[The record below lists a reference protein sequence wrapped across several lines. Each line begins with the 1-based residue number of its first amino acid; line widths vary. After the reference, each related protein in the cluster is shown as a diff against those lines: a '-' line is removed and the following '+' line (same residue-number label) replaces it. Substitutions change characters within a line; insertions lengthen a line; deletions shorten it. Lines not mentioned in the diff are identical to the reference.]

1 MDTNKFDKFLAI
13 SLLIAGFISNG
24 IGTVVDFIK
33 YDGALLSEINVIATF
48 VSWILIILLGLIFI
62 GTKKYL
68 IYSYAI
74 SFITAFISFPLI
86 LLSSVDAVFIYY
98 LMIMAPT
105 FGIIS
110 YRNYRVSFFGL
121 LALCVYYIVFYLKSK
136 YNINITNNFISENF
150 AHISGGLIAS
160 YLFTL
165 IVSTI
170 LTQVSY
176 RTNLI
181 LDRKATIDP
190 LTGAK
195 NRNILSATELESS
208 GILMIDIDYFKKI
221 NDEFGHVNGDN
232 SLKFLVRTIRDC
244 IRKDDEIIRYGG
256 EEFIVVLKDLNDIE
270 VVKDI
275 AEAIR
280 YNIVSKS
287 RIDSKLKKYF
297 TVSIGACIYD
307 NELGLDE
314 NIKIVD
320 SMLYAA
326 KHNGRNQTFYNKI
339 ND

>member
-24 IGTVVDFIK
+24 IGAIVNFIK
-33 YDGALLSEINVIATF
+33 YDGALLSRINVLSTF
-48 VSWILIILLGLIFI
+48 SSLVLIILFGVIFI
-62 GTKKYL
+62 ITKKYL
-68 IYSYAI
+68 LYSYII

-98 LMIMAPT
+98 LIIIAPT

-110 YRNYRVSFFGL
+110 YRNYKISFFGI
-121 LALCVYYIVFYLKSK
+121 LALLEYFIILYFKSK

-150 AHISGGLIAS
+150 AHISGGLISS

-176 RTNLI
+176 KTNLI
-181 LDRKATIDP
+181 LDKKATIDP

-195 NRNILSATELESS
+195 NRNVLSVDELEYS

-221 NDEFGHVNGDN
+221 NDEFGHINGDN
-232 SLKFLVRTIRDC
+232 SLKFLVKTIKNC
-244 IRKDDEIIRYGG
+244 IRKEDEIIRYGG
-256 EEFIVVLKDLNDIE
+256 EEFIVVLKNLNDIE
-270 VVKDI
+270 IIKNI
-275 AEAIR
+275 AETIR
-280 YNIVSKS
+280 FNIESKS
-287 RIDSKLKKYF
+287 KTDSKLKKCF
-297 TVSIGACIYD
+297 TISIGACIY
-307 NELGLDE
+307 NSKLGLDE

-320 SMLYAA
+320 SLLYAA
-326 KHNGRNQTFYNKI
+326 KNNGRNQTFFIK
-339 ND
+339 

>member
-24 IGTVVDFIK
+24 IGVIVNFIK
-33 YDGALLSEINVIATF
+33 YDGALLSRINVLSTF
-48 VSWILIILLGLIFI
+48 SSLVLIILFGAIFI
-62 GTKKYL
+62 ITKKYL
-68 IYSYAI
+68 LYSYII

-98 LMIMAPT
+98 LIIIAPT

-110 YRNYRVSFFGL
+110 YRNYKISFFGI
-121 LALCVYYIVFYLKSK
+121 LALLIYYMVLYFKSK

-150 AHISGGLIAS
+150 AHISGGLVSS

-176 RTNLI
+176 KTNLI
-181 LDRKATIDP
+181 LDKKATIDP

-195 NRNILSATELESS
+195 NRNVLSVDELEYS

-221 NDEFGHVNGDN
+221 NDEFGHINGDN
-232 SLKFLVRTIRDC
+232 SLKFLVKTIKNC
-244 IRKDDEIIRYGG
+244 IRKEDEIIRYGG
-256 EEFIVVLKDLNDIE
+256 EEFIVVLKNLNDIE
-270 VVKDI
+270 IVKNI
-275 AEAIR
+275 AETIR
-280 YNIVSKS
+280 FNIESKS
-287 RIDSKLKKYF
+287 KTDSKLKKCF
-297 TVSIGACIYD
+297 TVSIGVCIY
-307 NELGLDE
+307 NSKLGLDE

-320 SMLYAA
+320 SLLYAA
-326 KHNGRNQTFYNKI
+326 KNNGRNQTFFI
-339 ND
+339 R

>member
-24 IGTVVDFIK
+24 IGVIVNFIK
-33 YDGALLSEINVIATF
+33 YDGSLLSGINVLATF
-48 VSWILIILLGLIFI
+48 SSLVLIILLGIIFI
-62 GTKKYL
+62 ITKKYL
-68 IYSYAI
+68 LYSYII

-98 LMIMAPT
+98 LIIIAPT

-110 YRNYRVSFFGL
+110 YRNYKISFFGI
-121 LALCVYYIVFYLKSK
+121 LALIEYFIILYFKSK

-150 AHISGGLIAS
+150 AHISGGFISS

-176 RTNLI
+176 KTNLI
-181 LDRKATIDP
+181 LDKKATIDP

-195 NRNILSATELESS
+195 NRNILSVEELEYN

-221 NDEFGHVNGDN
+221 NDEFGHINGDN
-232 SLKFLVRTIRDC
+232 SLKFLVKTVKNC
-244 IRKDDEIIRYGG
+244 IRKEDEIIRYGG
-256 EEFIVVLKDLNDIE
+256 EEFIVVLKNLNDIE
-270 VVKDI
+270 KVKNI
-275 AEAIR
+275 AETIR
-280 YNIVSKS
+280 FNIESKS
-287 RIDSKLKKYF
+287 KTDSKLKKCF
-297 TVSIGACIYD
+297 TISIGACIY
-307 NELGLDE
+307 NSKLGLDE

-326 KHNGRNQTFYNKI
+326 KNNGRNQTFFI
-339 ND
+339 R

>member
-24 IGTVVDFIK
+24 IGVFVNFIK
-33 YDGALLSEINVIATF
+33 YDGALLSRINVLSTF
-48 VSWILIILLGLIFI
+48 SSLVLIILFGIIFI
-62 GTKKYL
+62 ITKKYL
-68 IYSYAI
+68 LYSYII

-98 LMIMAPT
+98 LIIIAPT

-110 YRNYRVSFFGL
+110 YRNYKISFFGI
-121 LALCVYYIVFYLKSK
+121 LALLEYFIILYFKSK

-150 AHISGGLIAS
+150 AHISGGLISS

-165 IVSTI
+165 IVSTV

-181 LDRKATIDP
+181 LDKKATIDP

-195 NRNILSATELESS
+195 NRNILSVEELEYN

-221 NDEFGHVNGDN
+221 NDEFGHINGDN
-232 SLKFLVRTIRDC
+232 SLKFLVKTVKNC
-244 IRKDDEIIRYGG
+244 IRKEDEIIRYGG
-256 EEFIVVLKDLNDIE
+256 EEFIVVLKNLNDIE
-270 VVKDI
+270 KVKNI
-275 AEAIR
+275 AETIR
-280 YNIVSKS
+280 FNVESKS
-287 RIDSKLKKYF
+287 KTDSKLKKCF
-297 TVSIGACIYD
+297 TISIGACIY
-307 NELGLDE
+307 NSKLGLDE

-326 KHNGRNQTFYNKI
+326 KNNGRNQTFFI
-339 ND
+339 R

>member
-24 IGTVVDFIK
+24 IGVTVNFIK
-33 YDGALLSEINVIATF
+33 YDGALLSRINVLSTF
-48 VSWILIILLGLIFI
+48 SSLVLIILFGIIFI
-62 GTKKYL
+62 ITKKYL
-68 IYSYAI
+68 LYSYII

-98 LMIMAPT
+98 LIIIAPT

-110 YRNYRVSFFGL
+110 YRNYKISFFGI
-121 LALCVYYIVFYLKSK
+121 LALLEYFIILYFKSK

-150 AHISGGLIAS
+150 AHISGGLISS

-176 RTNLI
+176 KTNLI
-181 LDRKATIDP
+181 LDKKATIDP

-195 NRNILSATELESS
+195 NRNVLSVDELEYN

-221 NDEFGHVNGDN
+221 NDEFGHINGDN
-232 SLKFLVRTIRDC
+232 SLKFLVKTIKNC
-244 IRKDDEIIRYGG
+244 IRKEDEIIRYGG
-256 EEFIVVLKDLNDIE
+256 EEFIVVLKNLNDIE
-270 VVKDI
+270 IIKNI
-275 AEAIR
+275 AETIR
-280 YNIVSKS
+280 FNIESKS
-287 RIDSKLKKYF
+287 KIDSKLKKCF
-297 TVSIGACIYD
+297 TISIGACIY
-307 NELGLDE
+307 NSKLGLDE

-320 SMLYAA
+320 SLLYAA
-326 KHNGRNQTFYNKI
+326 KNNGRNQTFFI
-339 ND
+339 R

>member
-24 IGTVVDFIK
+24 IGVIVNFIK
-33 YDGALLSEINVIATF
+33 YDGALLSRINVLSTF
-48 VSWILIILLGLIFI
+48 SSLVLIILFGAIFI
-62 GTKKYL
+62 ITKKYL
-68 IYSYAI
+68 LYSYII

-98 LMIMAPT
+98 LIIIAPT

-110 YRNYRVSFFGL
+110 YRNYKISFFGI
-121 LALCVYYIVFYLKSK
+121 LALLIYYMVLYFKSK

-150 AHISGGLIAS
+150 AHISGGLISS

-176 RTNLI
+176 KTNLI
-181 LDRKATIDP
+181 LDKKATIDP

-195 NRNILSATELESS
+195 NRNVLSVDELEYS

-221 NDEFGHVNGDN
+221 NDEFGHINGDN
-232 SLKFLVRTIRDC
+232 SLKFLVKTIKNC
-244 IRKDDEIIRYGG
+244 IRKEDEIIRYGG
-256 EEFIVVLKDLNDIE
+256 EEFIVVLKNLNDIE
-270 VVKDI
+270 IIKNI
-275 AEAIR
+275 AETIR
-280 YNIVSKS
+280 FNIESKS
-287 RIDSKLKKYF
+287 KTDSKLKKCF
-297 TVSIGACIYD
+297 TISIGAYIY
-307 NELGLDE
+307 NSKLGLDE

-320 SMLYAA
+320 SLLYAA
-326 KHNGRNQTFYNKI
+326 KNNGRNQTFFI
-339 ND
+339 R

>member
-24 IGTVVDFIK
+24 IGVIVNFIK
-33 YDGALLSEINVIATF
+33 YDGSLLSGINVLATF
-48 VSWILIILLGLIFI
+48 SSLVLIILLGIIFI
-62 GTKKYL
+62 ITKKYL
-68 IYSYAI
+68 LYSYII

-98 LMIMAPT
+98 LIIIAPT

-110 YRNYRVSFFGL
+110 YRNYKISFFGI
-121 LALCVYYIVFYLKSK
+121 LALIEYFIILYFKSK

-150 AHISGGLIAS
+150 AHISSGLISS

-176 RTNLI
+176 KTNLI
-181 LDRKATIDP
+181 LDKKATIDP

-195 NRNILSATELESS
+195 NRNILSVEELEYN

-221 NDEFGHVNGDN
+221 NDEFGHINGDN
-232 SLKFLVRTIRDC
+232 SLKFLVKTIKNC
-244 IRKDDEIIRYGG
+244 IRKEDEIIRYGG
-256 EEFIVVLKDLNDIE
+256 EEFIVVLKNLNDIE
-270 VVKDI
+270 KVKNI
-275 AEAIR
+275 AETIR
-280 YNIVSKS
+280 YNIESKS
-287 RIDSKLKKYF
+287 KTDLKLKKCF
-297 TVSIGACIYD
+297 TISIGACIY
-307 NELGLDE
+307 NSKLGLDE

-326 KHNGRNQTFYNKI
+326 KNNGRNQTFFI
-339 ND
+339 R

>member
-24 IGTVVDFIK
+24 IGVIVNFIK
-33 YDGALLSEINVIATF
+33 YDGSLLSGINVLATF
-48 VSWILIILLGLIFI
+48 SSLVLIILLGIIFI
-62 GTKKYL
+62 IMKKYL
-68 IYSYAI
+68 LYSYII

-98 LMIMAPT
+98 LIIIAPT

-110 YRNYRVSFFGL
+110 YRNYKISFFGI
-121 LALCVYYIVFYLKSK
+121 LALFIYYIVLYFKSK

-150 AHISGGLIAS
+150 AHISGGLISS

-176 RTNLI
+176 KTNLI
-181 LDRKATIDP
+181 LDKKATIDP

-195 NRNILSATELESS
+195 NRNILSVEELEYN

-221 NDEFGHVNGDN
+221 NDEFGHINGDN
-232 SLKFLVRTIRDC
+232 SLKFLVKTIKNC
-244 IRKDDEIIRYGG
+244 IRKEDEIIRYGG
-256 EEFIVVLKDLNDIE
+256 EEFIVVLKNLNDIE
-270 VVKDI
+270 KVKNM
-275 AEAIR
+275 AETIR
-280 YNIVSKS
+280 YNIESKS
-287 RIDSKLKKYF
+287 KTDSKLKKCF
-297 TVSIGACIYD
+297 TISIGACIY
-307 NELGLDE
+307 NSKLGLDE

-320 SMLYAA
+320 SLLYAA
-326 KHNGRNQTFYNKI
+326 KHNGRNQTFFI
-339 ND
+339 R

>member
-24 IGTVVDFIK
+24 VGAIVNFIK
-33 YDGALLSEINVIATF
+33 YDGALLSGINVLATF
-48 VSWILIILLGLIFI
+48 SSLVLIILFGIIFI
-62 GTKKYL
+62 IMKKYL
-68 IYSYAI
+68 LYSYII

-98 LMIMAPT
+98 LIIIAPT

-110 YRNYRVSFFGL
+110 YRNYKISFFGI
-121 LALCVYYIVFYLKSK
+121 LALIEYFIILYFKSK

-150 AHISGGLIAS
+150 AHISGGLISS

-176 RTNLI
+176 KTNLI
-181 LDRKATIDP
+181 LDKKATIDP

-195 NRNILSATELESS
+195 NRNILSVDELEYS

-221 NDEFGHVNGDN
+221 NDEFGHINGDN
-232 SLKFLVRTIRDC
+232 SLKFLVKTIKNC
-244 IRKDDEIIRYGG
+244 IRKEDEIIRYGG
-256 EEFIVVLKDLNDIE
+256 EEFIVVLKNLNDIE
-270 VVKDI
+270 IIKNI
-275 AEAIR
+275 AETIR
-280 YNIVSKS
+280 FNIESKS
-287 RIDSKLKKYF
+287 KTDLKLKKCF
-297 TVSIGACIYD
+297 TISIGACIY
-307 NELGLDE
+307 NSKLGLDE

-320 SMLYAA
+320 SLLYAA
-326 KHNGRNQTFYNKI
+326 KNNGRNQTFFI
-339 ND
+339 R

>member
-24 IGTVVDFIK
+24 IGAIVNFIK
-33 YDGALLSEINVIATF
+33 YDGALLSRINVLSTF
-48 VSWILIILLGLIFI
+48 SSLVLIILFGIIFI
-62 GTKKYL
+62 ITKKYL
-68 IYSYAI
+68 LYSYII

-98 LMIMAPT
+98 LIIIAPT

-110 YRNYRVSFFGL
+110 YRNYKISFFGI
-121 LALCVYYIVFYLKSK
+121 LALLIYYMVLYFKSK

-150 AHISGGLIAS
+150 AHISGGLISS

-176 RTNLI
+176 KTNLI
-181 LDRKATIDP
+181 LDKKATIDP

-195 NRNILSATELESS
+195 NRNVLSVDELEYS

-221 NDEFGHVNGDN
+221 NHEFGHINGDN
-232 SLKFLVRTIRDC
+232 SLKFLVKTIKNC
-244 IRKDDEIIRYGG
+244 IRKEDEIIRYGG
-256 EEFIVVLKDLNDIE
+256 EEFIVVLKNLNDIE
-270 VVKDI
+270 IIKNI
-275 AEAIR
+275 AETIR
-280 YNIVSKS
+280 FNIESKS
-287 RIDSKLKKYF
+287 KTDSKLKKCF
-297 TVSIGACIYD
+297 TISIGACIY
-307 NELGLDE
+307 NSKLGLDE

-320 SMLYAA
+320 SLLYAA
-326 KHNGRNQTFYNKI
+326 KNNGRNQTFFIK
-339 ND
+339 

>member
-24 IGTVVDFIK
+24 IGVIVNFIK
-33 YDGALLSEINVIATF
+33 YDGSLLSGINVLATF
-48 VSWILIILLGLIFI
+48 SSLVLIILLGIIFI
-62 GTKKYL
+62 ITKKYL
-68 IYSYAI
+68 LYSYII

-98 LMIMAPT
+98 LIIIAPT

-110 YRNYRVSFFGL
+110 YRNYKISFFGI
-121 LALCVYYIVFYLKSK
+121 LALIEYFIILYFKSK

-150 AHISGGLIAS
+150 AHISGGLISS

-176 RTNLI
+176 KTNLI
-181 LDRKATIDP
+181 LDKKATIDP

-195 NRNILSATELESS
+195 NRNILSVEELEYR
-208 GILMIDIDYFKKI
+208 GILLIAIDYFKKI
-221 NDEFGHVNGDN
+221 NDEFGHINGDN
-232 SLKFLVRTIRDC
+232 SLKFLVKTIKNC
-244 IRKDDEIIRYGG
+244 IRKEDEIIRYGG
-256 EEFIVVLKDLNDIE
+256 EEFIVVLKNLNDIE
-270 VVKDI
+270 KVKNI
-275 AEAIR
+275 AETIR
-280 YNIVSKS
+280 FNIESKS
-287 RIDSKLKKYF
+287 KTDSKLKKCF
-297 TVSIGACIYD
+297 TISIGACIY
-307 NELGLDE
+307 NSKLGLDE

-326 KHNGRNQTFYNKI
+326 KNNGRNQTFFI
-339 ND
+339 R

>member
-24 IGTVVDFIK
+24 IGAIVNFIK
-33 YDGALLSEINVIATF
+33 YDGALLSRINVLSTF
-48 VSWILIILLGLIFI
+48 SSLVLIILFGVIFI
-62 GTKKYL
+62 ITKKYL
-68 IYSYAI
+68 LYSYII

-98 LMIMAPT
+98 LIIIAPT

-110 YRNYRVSFFGL
+110 YRNYKISFFGI
-121 LALCVYYIVFYLKSK
+121 LALFIYYVVLYFKSK

-150 AHISGGLIAS
+150 AHISGGLISS

-176 RTNLI
+176 KTNLI
-181 LDRKATIDP
+181 LDKKATIDP

-195 NRNILSATELESS
+195 NRNVLSVDELEYS

-221 NDEFGHVNGDN
+221 NDEFGHINGDN
-232 SLKFLVRTIRDC
+232 SLKFLVKTIKNC
-244 IRKDDEIIRYGG
+244 IRKEDEIIRYGG
-256 EEFIVVLKDLNDIE
+256 EEFIVVLKNLNDIE
-270 VVKDI
+270 IIKNI
-275 AEAIR
+275 AETIR
-280 YNIVSKS
+280 FNIESKS
-287 RIDSKLKKYF
+287 KTDSKLKKCF
-297 TVSIGACIYD
+297 TISIGACIY
-307 NELGLDE
+307 NSKLGLDE

-320 SMLYAA
+320 SLLYAA
-326 KHNGRNQTFYNKI
+326 KNNGRNQTFFI
-339 ND
+339 R

>member
-24 IGTVVDFIK
+24 IGVMVNFIK
-33 YDGALLSEINVIATF
+33 YDGSILSGINVLATF
-48 VSWILIILLGLIFI
+48 SSLVLIILLGIIFI
-62 GTKKYL
+62 ITKKYL
-68 IYSYAI
+68 LYSYII

-98 LMIMAPT
+98 LMIIAPT

-110 YRNYRVSFFGL
+110 YRNYKVSFFGI
-121 LALCVYYIVFYLKSK
+121 LALFIYYIVLYFKSK

-150 AHISGGLIAS
+150 AHISGGLISS

-176 RTNLI
+176 KTNLI
-181 LDRKATIDP
+181 LDKKANIDP

-195 NRNILSATELESS
+195 NRNILSVEELEYN

-221 NDEFGHVNGDN
+221 NDEFGHINGDN
-232 SLKFLVRTIRDC
+232 SLKFLVKTIKNC
-244 IRKDDEIIRYGG
+244 IRKEDEIIRYGG
-256 EEFIVVLKDLNDIE
+256 EEFIVVLKNLNDIE
-270 VVKDI
+270 KVKNM
-275 AEAIR
+275 AETIR
-280 YNIVSKS
+280 YNIESKS
-287 RIDSKLKKYF
+287 KTDSKLKKCF
-297 TVSIGACIYD
+297 TISIGACIY
-307 NELGLDE
+307 NSKLGLDE

-320 SMLYAA
+320 SLLYAA
-326 KHNGRNQTFYNKI
+326 KHNGRNQTFFI
-339 ND
+339 R

>member
-24 IGTVVDFIK
+24 IGVIVNFIK
-33 YDGALLSEINVIATF
+33 YDGSLLSGINVLATF
-48 VSWILIILLGLIFI
+48 SSLVLIILFGIIFI
-62 GTKKYL
+62 ITKKYL
-68 IYSYAI
+68 LYSYII

-98 LMIMAPT
+98 LIIIAPT

-110 YRNYRVSFFGL
+110 YRNYKISFFGI
-121 LALCVYYIVFYLKSK
+121 LALFIYYTVLYFKSK

-150 AHISGGLIAS
+150 AHISGGLISS

-176 RTNLI
+176 KTNLI
-181 LDRKATIDP
+181 LDKKATIDP

-195 NRNILSATELESS
+195 NRNILSVEELEYN

-221 NDEFGHVNGDN
+221 NDEFGHINGDN
-232 SLKFLVRTIRDC
+232 SLKFLVKTIKNC
-244 IRKDDEIIRYGG
+244 IRKEDEIIRYGG
-256 EEFIVVLKDLNDIE
+256 EEFIVVLKNLNDIE
-270 VVKDI
+270 KVKNI
-275 AEAIR
+275 AETIR
-280 YNIVSKS
+280 FNIESKS
-287 RIDSKLKKYF
+287 KTDSKLKKCF
-297 TVSIGACIYD
+297 TISIGACIY
-307 NELGLDE
+307 NSKLGLDE

-326 KHNGRNQTFYNKI
+326 KNNGRNQTFFI
-339 ND
+339 R

>member
-24 IGTVVDFIK
+24 IGVIVNFIK
-33 YDGALLSEINVIATF
+33 YDGALLSRINVLSTF
-48 VSWILIILLGLIFI
+48 SSLVLIILFGAIFI
-62 GTKKYL
+62 ITKKYL
-68 IYSYAI
+68 LYSYII

-98 LMIMAPT
+98 LIIIAPT

-110 YRNYRVSFFGL
+110 YRNYKISFFGI
-121 LALCVYYIVFYLKSK
+121 LALLIYYMVLYFKSK

-150 AHISGGLIAS
+150 AHISGGLISS

-176 RTNLI
+176 KTNLI
-181 LDRKATIDP
+181 LDKKATIDP

-195 NRNILSATELESS
+195 NRNVLSVDELEYS

-221 NDEFGHVNGDN
+221 NDEFGHINGDN
-232 SLKFLVRTIRDC
+232 SLKFLVKTIKNC
-244 IRKDDEIIRYGG
+244 IRKEDEIIRYGG
-256 EEFIVVLKDLNDIE
+256 EEFIVVLKNLNDIE
-270 VVKDI
+270 IIKNI
-275 AEAIR
+275 AETIR
-280 YNIVSKS
+280 FNIESKS
-287 RIDSKLKKYF
+287 KTDSKLKKCF
-297 TVSIGACIYD
+297 TISIGACIY
-307 NELGLDE
+307 NSKLGLDE

-320 SMLYAA
+320 SLLYAA
-326 KHNGRNQTFYNKI
+326 KNNGRNQTFFI
-339 ND
+339 R

>member
-24 IGTVVDFIK
+24 IGVIVNFIK
-33 YDGALLSEINVIATF
+33 YDGSLLSGINVLATF
-48 VSWILIILLGLIFI
+48 SSLVLIILLGIIFI
-62 GTKKYL
+62 ITKKYL
-68 IYSYAI
+68 LYSYII

-98 LMIMAPT
+98 LIIIAPT

-110 YRNYRVSFFGL
+110 YRNYKISFFGI
-121 LALCVYYIVFYLKSK
+121 LALFIYYTVLYFKSK

-150 AHISGGLIAS
+150 AHISGGLISS

-176 RTNLI
+176 KTNLI
-181 LDRKATIDP
+181 LDKKATIDP

-195 NRNILSATELESS
+195 NRNVLSVDELEYS

-221 NDEFGHVNGDN
+221 NDEFGHINGDN
-232 SLKFLVRTIRDC
+232 SLKFLVKTIKNC
-244 IRKDDEIIRYGG
+244 IRKEDEIIRYGG
-256 EEFIVVLKDLNDIE
+256 EEFIVVLKNLNDIE
-270 VVKDI
+270 IIKNI
-275 AEAIR
+275 AETIR
-280 YNIVSKS
+280 FNIESKS
-287 RIDSKLKKYF
+287 KTDSKLKKCF
-297 TVSIGACIYD
+297 TISIGACIY
-307 NELGLDE
+307 NSKLGLDE

-320 SMLYAA
+320 SLLYAA
-326 KHNGRNQTFYNKI
+326 KNNGRNQTFFI
-339 ND
+339 R

>member
-24 IGTVVDFIK
+24 IGVIVNFIK
-33 YDGALLSEINVIATF
+33 YDGALLSRINVLSTF
-48 VSWILIILLGLIFI
+48 SSLVLIILFGAIFI
-62 GTKKYL
+62 ITKKYL
-68 IYSYAI
+68 LYSYII

-98 LMIMAPT
+98 LIIIAPT

-110 YRNYRVSFFGL
+110 YRNYKISFFGI
-121 LALCVYYIVFYLKSK
+121 LALLIYYMVLYFKSK

-150 AHISGGLIAS
+150 AHISGGLISS

-176 RTNLI
+176 KTNLI
-181 LDRKATIDP
+181 LDKKATIDP

-195 NRNILSATELESS
+195 NRNVLSIEELEYS

-221 NDEFGHVNGDN
+221 NDEFGHINGDN
-232 SLKFLVRTIRDC
+232 SLKFLVKTIKNC
-244 IRKDDEIIRYGG
+244 IRKEDEIIRYGG
-256 EEFIVVLKDLNDIE
+256 EEFIVVLKNLNDIE
-270 VVKDI
+270 IIKNI
-275 AEAIR
+275 AETIR
-280 YNIVSKS
+280 FNIESKS
-287 RIDSKLKKYF
+287 KTDSKLKKCF
-297 TVSIGACIYD
+297 TISIGACIY
-307 NELGLDE
+307 NSKLGLDE

-320 SMLYAA
+320 SLLYAA
-326 KHNGRNQTFYNKI
+326 KNNGRNQTFFI
-339 ND
+339 R

>member
-24 IGTVVDFIK
+24 IGVIVNFIK
-33 YDGALLSEINVIATF
+33 YDGSLLSGINVLATF
-48 VSWILIILLGLIFI
+48 SSLVLIILLGIIFI
-62 GTKKYL
+62 ITKKYL
-68 IYSYAI
+68 LYSYII

-98 LMIMAPT
+98 LMIIAPT

-110 YRNYRVSFFGL
+110 YRNYKISFFGI
-121 LALCVYYIVFYLKSK
+121 LALFIYYTVLYFKSK

-150 AHISGGLIAS
+150 AHISGGLISS

-176 RTNLI
+176 KTNLI
-181 LDRKATIDP
+181 LDKKATIDP

-195 NRNILSATELESS
+195 NRNVLSVDELEYS

-221 NDEFGHVNGDN
+221 NDEFGHINGDN
-232 SLKFLVRTIRDC
+232 SLKFLVKTIKNC
-244 IRKDDEIIRYGG
+244 IRKEDEIIRYGG
-256 EEFIVVLKDLNDIE
+256 EEFIVVLKNLNDIE
-270 VVKDI
+270 IIKNI
-275 AEAIR
+275 AETIR
-280 YNIVSKS
+280 FNIESKS
-287 RIDSKLKKYF
+287 KTDSKLKKCF
-297 TVSIGACIYD
+297 TISIGACIY
-307 NELGLDE
+307 NSKLGLDE

-320 SMLYAA
+320 SLLYAA
-326 KHNGRNQTFYNKI
+326 KNNGRNQTFFI
-339 ND
+339 R

>member
-24 IGTVVDFIK
+24 IGVIVNFIK
-33 YDGALLSEINVIATF
+33 YDGSLLSGINVLATF
-48 VSWILIILLGLIFI
+48 SSLVLIILLGIIFI
-62 GTKKYL
+62 IMKKYL
-68 IYSYAI
+68 LYSYII

-98 LMIMAPT
+98 LIIIAPT

-110 YRNYRVSFFGL
+110 YRNYKISFFGI
-121 LALCVYYIVFYLKSK
+121 LALIEYFIILYFKSK

-150 AHISGGLIAS
+150 AHISGGLISS

-176 RTNLI
+176 KTNLI
-181 LDRKATIDP
+181 LDKKATIDP

-195 NRNILSATELESS
+195 NRNILSVEELEYS

-221 NDEFGHVNGDN
+221 NDEFGHINGDN
-232 SLKFLVRTIRDC
+232 SLKFLVKIVKNC
-244 IRKDDEIIRYGG
+244 IRKEDEIIRYGG
-256 EEFIVVLKDLNDIE
+256 EEFIVVLKNLNDIE
-270 VVKDI
+270 IIKNI
-275 AEAIR
+275 AETIR
-280 YNIVSKS
+280 FNIESKS
-287 RIDSKLKKYF
+287 KTDSKLKKCF
-297 TVSIGACIYD
+297 TISIGACIY
-307 NELGLDE
+307 NSKLGLDE

-320 SMLYAA
+320 SLLYAA
-326 KHNGRNQTFYNKI
+326 KNNGRNQTFFI
-339 ND
+339 R

>member
-24 IGTVVDFIK
+24 IGVIVNFIK
-33 YDGALLSEINVIATF
+33 YDGSLLSGINVLATF
-48 VSWILIILLGLIFI
+48 SSLVLIILFGIIFI
-62 GTKKYL
+62 ITKKYL
-68 IYSYAI
+68 LYSYII

-98 LMIMAPT
+98 LIIIAPT

-110 YRNYRVSFFGL
+110 YRNYKISFFGI
-121 LALCVYYIVFYLKSK
+121 LALLEYFIILYFKSK
-136 YNINITNNFISENF
+136 YSINITNNFISENF
-150 AHISGGLIAS
+150 AHISGGFISS

-181 LDRKATIDP
+181 LDKKATIDP

-195 NRNILSATELESS
+195 NRNILSVEELEYN

-221 NDEFGHVNGDN
+221 NDEFGHINGDN
-232 SLKFLVRTIRDC
+232 SLKFLVKTIKNC
-244 IRKDDEIIRYGG
+244 IRKEDEIIRYGG
-256 EEFIVVLKDLNDIE
+256 EEFIVILKNLNDIE
-270 VVKDI
+270 IIKNI
-275 AEAIR
+275 AETIR
-280 YNIVSKS
+280 FNIESKS
-287 RIDSKLKKYF
+287 KTDSKLKKCF
-297 TVSIGACIYD
+297 TISIGACIY
-307 NELGLDE
+307 NSKLGLDE

-326 KHNGRNQTFYNKI
+326 KNNGRNQTFFI
-339 ND
+339 R

>member
-24 IGTVVDFIK
+24 IGVIVNFIK
-33 YDGALLSEINVIATF
+33 YDGSLLSGINVLATF
-48 VSWILIILLGLIFI
+48 SSLVLIILLGAIFI
-62 GTKKYL
+62 IMKKYL
-68 IYSYAI
+68 LYSYII

-86 LLSSVDAVFIYY
+86 LLSSVNAVFIYY
-98 LMIMAPT
+98 LIIIAPT

-110 YRNYRVSFFGL
+110 YRNYKISFFGI
-121 LALCVYYIVFYLKSK
+121 LALIEYFIILYFKSK

-150 AHISGGLIAS
+150 AHISGGFISS

-176 RTNLI
+176 KTNLI
-181 LDRKATIDP
+181 LDKKATIDP

-195 NRNILSATELESS
+195 NRNILSVEELEYS

-221 NDEFGHVNGDN
+221 NDEFGHINGDN
-232 SLKFLVRTIRDC
+232 SLKFLVKTIKNC
-244 IRKDDEIIRYGG
+244 IRKEDEIIRYGG
-256 EEFIVVLKDLNDIE
+256 EEFIVVLKNLNDIE
-270 VVKDI
+270 KVKNI
-275 AEAIR
+275 AETIR
-280 YNIVSKS
+280 FNIESKS
-287 RIDSKLKKYF
+287 KTDSKLKKCF
-297 TVSIGACIYD
+297 TISIGACIY
-307 NELGLDE
+307 NSKLGLDE

-326 KHNGRNQTFYNKI
+326 KNNGRNQTFFI
-339 ND
+339 R

>member
-24 IGTVVDFIK
+24 IGVTVNFIK
-33 YDGALLSEINVIATF
+33 YDGALLSRINVLSTF
-48 VSWILIILLGLIFI
+48 SSLVLIILFGIIFI
-62 GTKKYL
+62 ITKKYL
-68 IYSYAI
+68 LYSYII

-98 LMIMAPT
+98 LIIIAPT

-110 YRNYRVSFFGL
+110 YRNYKISFFGI
-121 LALCVYYIVFYLKSK
+121 LALLEYFIILYFKSK

-150 AHISGGLIAS
+150 AHISGGLISS

-176 RTNLI
+176 KTNLI
-181 LDRKATIDP
+181 LDKKATIDP

-195 NRNILSATELESS
+195 NRNILSVDELEYS

-221 NDEFGHVNGDN
+221 NDEFGHINGDN
-232 SLKFLVRTIRDC
+232 SLKFLVKTIKNC
-244 IRKDDEIIRYGG
+244 IRKEDEIIRYGG
-256 EEFIVVLKDLNDIE
+256 EEFIVVLKNLNDIE
-270 VVKDI
+270 IIKNI
-275 AEAIR
+275 AETIR
-280 YNIVSKS
+280 FNIESKS
-287 RIDSKLKKYF
+287 KTDSKLKKCF
-297 TVSIGACIYD
+297 TISIGACIY
-307 NELGLDE
+307 NSKLGLDE

-320 SMLYAA
+320 SLLYAA
-326 KHNGRNQTFYNKI
+326 KNNGRNQTFFI
-339 ND
+339 R

>member
-24 IGTVVDFIK
+24 IGVFVNFIK
-33 YDGALLSEINVIATF
+33 YDGALLSGINVLVTF
-48 VSWILIILLGLIFI
+48 SSLVLIILFGIIFI
-62 GTKKYL
+62 ITKKYL
-68 IYSYAI
+68 LYSYII

-98 LMIMAPT
+98 LIIIAPT

-110 YRNYRVSFFGL
+110 YRNYKISFFGI
-121 LALCVYYIVFYLKSK
+121 LALFIYYIVLYFKSK

-150 AHISGGLIAS
+150 AHISGGFISS

-176 RTNLI
+176 KTNLI
-181 LDRKATIDP
+181 LDKKATIDP

-195 NRNILSATELESS
+195 NRNVLSVDELEYS

-221 NDEFGHVNGDN
+221 NDEFGHINGDN
-232 SLKFLVRTIRDC
+232 SLKFLVKTVKNC
-244 IRKDDEIIRYGG
+244 IRKEDEIIRYGG
-256 EEFIVVLKDLNDIE
+256 EEFIVVLKNLNDIE
-270 VVKDI
+270 KVKNI
-275 AEAIR
+275 AETIR
-280 YNIVSKS
+280 FNIESKS
-287 RIDSKLKKYF
+287 KTDSKLKKCF
-297 TVSIGACIYD
+297 TISIGACIY
-307 NELGLDE
+307 NSKLGLDE

-320 SMLYAA
+320 SLLYAA
-326 KHNGRNQTFYNKI
+326 KNNGRNQTFFI
-339 ND
+339 R